1 VRFRTR
7 PMMEWVAALREADV
21 AVGPC
26 LEAAAGFEDEQARAM
41 DMIAEVF
48 DPRLGTLREAGLPI
62 KYGATPGAITHSA
75 PELGANTGEIL
86 RGLGIDQDEQAS
98 LRTQGA
104 I

>member
-1 VRFRTR
+1 
-7 PMMEWVAALREADV
+7 MEWVAAMREADV

-41 DMIAEVF
+41 DMIAQVV
-48 DPRLGTLREAGLPI
+48 DPKLGVLREAGLAI
-62 KYGATPGAITHSA
+62 KYGATPGAITRSA
-75 PELGANTGEIL
+75 PEPGADTAEIL
-86 RGLGIDQDEQAS
+86 RGLGIYQDEQAG

>member
-1 VRFRTR
+1 
-7 PMMEWVAALREADV
+7 
-21 AVGPC
+21 
-26 LEAAAGFEDEQARAM
+26 
-41 DMIAEVF
+41 
-48 DPRLGTLREAGLPI
+48 LPI

-75 PELGANTGEIL
+75 PEPGANTGEIL